1 MFWRMDCLLE
11 KDLRAWIRNVW
22 SNGKAIA
29 PLNWI
34 EPARGSSIGFPDVLL
49 PVFPILIPCELK
61 IAKKTK
67 QEKFVSIVRP
77 VQCRFHLTMKKHG
90 FFSCF
95 LVGYGNKQKFEV
107 WLSHN
112 SFSFADHNHS
122 PGELFVASNQSITKT
137 ISNIELICCLK
148 TLIKKHNQNVSI
160 TNN

>member
-1 MFWRMDCLLE
+1 
-11 KDLRAWIRNVW
+11 
-22 SNGKAIA
+22 
-29 PLNWI
+29 
-34 EPARGSSIGFPDVLL
+34 
-49 PVFPILIPCELK
+49 
-61 IAKKTK
+61 
-67 QEKFVSIVRP
+67 
-77 VQCRFHLTMKKHG
+77 MKKYG

-112 SFSFADHNHS
+112 SFPFADHNYS